1 MAFMAGSLE
10 AMHELMVDG
19 LQVLAAGLAEMQK
32 VWSLLVCC
40 QGLLVAPL
48 LNHHEHMGV
57 LLVAVQVV
65 LQAAVLAAAGFD
77 QHTQAGF
84 HGCLLRRVGGDGGNQ
99 GQRGGHGQAPGGT
112 AERVTMLVYLAG
124 KKNSA

>member
-10 AMHELMVDG
+10 AVHQLMVDG
-19 LQVLAAGLAEMQK
+19 LQVFAAGLAEMQK
-32 VWSLLVCC
+32 VWGLLVRR
-40 QGLLVAPL
+40 QGLLVTPL
-48 LNHHEHMGV
+48 LDHHEHMGV

-65 LQAAVLAAAGFD
+65 LQAAVFAAAGVD

-84 HGCLLRRVGGDGGNQ
+84 YGRLLCRVGGEGGNQ

-124 KKNSA
+124 KKNSV